1 MKSLFDFSISII
13 AFTFFLPLFMVISAL
28 IKLGSKGPIFFKQVR
43 VGKDG
48 KEFKIFK
55 FRTMITDAETKGL
68 QLTVGKDPRITSIGH
83 ILRKYKLDELP
94 QLINIIK
101 GEMSFVG
108 PRPEVPKYVSMYN
121 EEQKKVLQ
129 VKPGIT
135 DVASLEYIDE
145 NELLKDAINP
155 EKMYI
160 EKIMPA
166 KLELNYKYIQ
176 NQSLF
181 LDIKIIFQ
189 TIFKIMGVKI

>member
-13 AFTFFLPLFMVISAL
+13 AFTFFLPLFMVISTL

-55 FRTMITDAETKGL
+55 FRTMITDAEKKGL

-101 GEMSFVG
+101 GDMSFVG

-121 EEQKKVLQ
+121 EKQKKVLQ
-129 VKPGIT
+129 V
-135 DVASLEYIDE
+135 
-145 NELLKDAINP
+145 
-155 EKMYI
+155 
-160 EKIMPA
+160 
-166 KLELNYKYIQ
+166 NYKYIQ